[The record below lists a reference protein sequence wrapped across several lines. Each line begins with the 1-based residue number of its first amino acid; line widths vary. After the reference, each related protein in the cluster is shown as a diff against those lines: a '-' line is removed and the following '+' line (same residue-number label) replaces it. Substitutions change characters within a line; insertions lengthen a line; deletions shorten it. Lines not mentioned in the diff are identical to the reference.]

1 MIRRVGLARQR
12 RADMIAT
19 TRAKLIA
26 AGRRAFASKGYADTA
41 AEDLTAD
48 AALTRGALYHH
59 FGGKKGLLE
68 AVIAEIDAETS
79 QRLKRIVEQ
88 APTAWEGFVEE
99 NVEWVKLALEP
110 EVRRIVLL
118 DGPAVL
124 GDQARWASQGACLA
138 DTRDSIARLIDQGI
152 VKPIDP
158 EAAAYLVNGAALN
171 ASLWIATAAD
181 PDAASV
187 KAVAGLRTLLNG
199 LRSDV

>member
-1 MIRRVGLARQR
+1 MIVA
-12 RADMIAT
+12 

-41 AEDLTAD
+41 MEDLTAD
-48 AALTRGALYHH
+48 AELTRGALYHH
-59 FGGKKGLLE
+59 FGGKKGLLA
-68 AVIAEIDAETS
+68 AVIAQIDAETS
-79 QRLKRIVEQ
+79 QRLKDILEQ
-88 APTAWEGFVEE
+88 APTLWEGFVEE
-99 NVEWVKLALEP
+99 NVAWVKLALEA

-124 GDQARWASQGACLA
+124 GDQARWANQSTCLA
-138 DTRDSIARLIDQGI
+138 DTQHTIERLVEQAI

-171 ASLWIATAAD
+171 ASLWIATSND

-187 KAVAGLRTLLNG
+187 KAIAGLRALLTG
-199 LRSDV
+199 LRLDA

>member
-1 MIRRVGLARQR
+1 MTRQR
-12 RADMIAT
+12 RADMIAA

-26 AGRRAFASKGYADTA
+26 AGRRAFASRGYADTA
-41 AEDLTAD
+41 LEDLTAD

-59 FGGKKGLLE
+59 FGGKKGLLA
-68 AVIAEIDAETS
+68 AVIAQIDTETS
-79 QRLKRIVEQ
+79 ERLKDILEQ
-88 APTAWEGFVEE
+88 APTLWEGFVEE
-99 NVEWVKLALEP
+99 NVAWVKLALEP

-124 GDQARWASQGACLA
+124 GDQGRWASRSACLA
-138 DTRDSIARLIDQGI
+138 DTRDSIALLIDQGI

-171 ASLWIATAAD
+171 ASLWIAAADD

-187 KAVAGLRTLLNG
+187 KAVAGLRALLTG
-199 LRSDV
+199 LRSDA

>member
-1 MIRRVGLARQR
+1 
-12 RADMIAT
+12 MIAT
-19 TRAKLIA
+19 TRAKLIT

-41 AEDLTAD
+41 MEDLTAD

-59 FGGKKGLLE
+59 FGGKKGLLA
-68 AVIAEIDAETS
+68 AVIAQIDAETS
-79 QRLKRIVEQ
+79 QRLKDILEK
-88 APTAWEGFVEE
+88 APTLWDGFVEE
-99 NVEWVKLALEP
+99 NVAWVKLALEP

-124 GDQARWASQGACLA
+124 GDHGRWPSRSACLA
-138 DTRDSIARLIDQGI
+138 DTRDSIALLIDQGI

-171 ASLWIATAAD
+171 ASLWIAAADD

-187 KAVAGLRTLLNG
+187 KAVAGLRTLLRG
-199 LRSDV
+199 LRTDA

>member
-1 MIRRVGLARQR
+1 MTRQR
-12 RADMIAT
+12 RADMIAN

-26 AGRRAFASKGYADTA
+26 AGRRAFASKGYAETA

-68 AVIAEIDAETS
+68 AVIAEIDGETS
-79 QRLKRIVEQ
+79 QRLKAIVER
-88 APTAWEGFVEE
+88 APTEWDGFVEE

-124 GDQARWASQGACLA
+124 GDQARWTSQGACLA
-138 DTRDSIARLIDQGI
+138 DTRDSIARLIEQGV

-181 PDAASV
+181 PEAASV
-187 KAVAGLRTLLNG
+187 KAVAGLRALLNG
-199 LRSDV
+199 LRSDL